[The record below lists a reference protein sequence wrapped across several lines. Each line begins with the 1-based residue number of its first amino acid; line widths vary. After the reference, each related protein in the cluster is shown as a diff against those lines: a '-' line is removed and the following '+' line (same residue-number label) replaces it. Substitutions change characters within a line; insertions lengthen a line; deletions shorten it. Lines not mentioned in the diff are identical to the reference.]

1 MFTIIILLILSAI
14 FSASETAFTS
24 LSRVQK
30 IDLAQSKKKN
40 ERLAAKLSEKPKKLI
55 TAILIGNNI
64 VNLVASSLTTVYAI
78 RMFGNNYVGYATG
91 ILTILILIFGE
102 IAPKQLA
109 MTYDKTF
116 ASFMAYPIWIL
127 CKVLFPAV
135 WVFMKISKALTGM
148 FSKKK
153 ESKLTVNSLMNVMD
167 IAQDEGLID
176 EYETNLVQ
184 RAIHFNESTVKGIM
198 THRTKV
204 FSLKENITLKEAFPL
219 IIEKGYSRIPLYR
232 NSPENIQGIVLVRDL
247 SKAILEKRENEELL
261 KFALDPIFVP
271 ETLSVNELF
280 FQFKQKKLQIAIV
293 LDEYG
298 GLSGVATMEDVAEQL
313 LGELYDEHESGLSER
328 ITCLNLKTNTYLI
341 LCDTSFQQFLDE
353 FGIKDEIEENINTV
367 ASYILENAGHI
378 PKLDEKV
385 ETEYGT
391 FLITKRKGN
400 RLESCKFY
408 PASVD

>member
-1 MFTIIILLILSAI
+1 
-14 FSASETAFTS
+14 
-24 LSRVQK
+24 
-30 IDLAQSKKKN
+30 
-40 ERLAAKLSEKPKKLI
+40 
-55 TAILIGNNI
+55 
-64 VNLVASSLTTVYAI
+64 
-78 RMFGNNYVGYATG
+78 
-91 ILTILILIFGE
+91 
-102 IAPKQLA
+102 
-109 MTYDKTF
+109 
-116 ASFMAYPIWIL
+116 
-127 CKVLFPAV
+127 
-135 WVFMKISKALTGM
+135 
-148 FSKKK
+148 
-153 ESKLTVNSLMNVMD
+153 
-167 IAQDEGLID
+167 
-176 EYETNLVQ
+176 
-184 RAIHFNESTVKGIM
+184 
-198 THRTKV
+198 
-204 FSLKENITLKEAFPL
+204 ENITLKEAFPL

>member
-1 MFTIIILLILSAI
+1 MFTIIILLILSAV

-64 VNLVASSLTTVYAI
+64 VNLVASSLTTVYVI
-78 RMFGNNYVGYATG
+78 QRFGNNYVGYATG
-91 ILTILILIFGE
+91 ILTIIILIFGE

-109 MTYDKTF
+109 MTYNKTF

-127 CKVLFPAV
+127 SKVLFPTV
-135 WVFMKISKALTGM
+135 WVFMKISKVITGL

-204 FSLKENITLKEAFPL
+204 FSLNENIPLKIAFPI
-219 IIEKGYSRIPLYR
+219 IIEKGYSRIPIYR
-232 NSPENIQGIVLVRDL
+232 NTNENIQGIVLVRDL
-247 SKAILEKRENEELL
+247 SKAVLEGREDEKLSS
-261 KFALDPIFVP
+261 FALNPIFVP
-271 ETLSVNELF
+271 ETLRVDDLF
-280 FQFKQKKLQIAIV
+280 FKFKQKKLQIAIV

-328 ITCLNLKTNTYLI
+328 ITKLNSKKETYLI

-353 FGIKDEIEENINTV
+353 FGIKDEIEDNINTV

-378 PKLDEKV
+378 PKLEEKIK
-385 ETEYGT
+385 TEYGI
-391 FLITKRKGN
+391 FLITKVKGN